1 MTPEE
6 LDRDR
11 REPLNKADYLLSPC
25 PSCGH
30 PNPPSETCGHC
41 GAKLTRSLRARP
53 APPMFAQYYYPLS
66 QTLYGRD
73 RPGCV
78 ILYVMVLSFVAQ
90 VVGLAGLFGLEP
102 FEDRVGIRIAA
113 VLYAAFNL
121 VVAMGLWS
129 MKGWARIVNIA
140 LSSLSAI
147 GLLASLF
154 SGDGVAI
161 LGLLVE
167 GITIWWFASHGE
179 YFD

>member
-1 MTPEE
+1 MMSEE
-6 LDRDR
+6 LDTGRQ
-11 REPLNKADYLLSPC
+11 EPSKKADYLLSPC

-53 APPMFAQYYYPLS
+53 APPMFGQYYWLS
-66 QTLYGRD
+66 QTLSGRD

-78 ILYVMVLSFVAQ
+78 TLYVWVLSFVAA
-90 VVGLAGLFGLEP
+90 VVGVAGLFGLAP
-102 FEDRVGIRIAA
+102 IEDRVGISIAA

-147 GLLASLF
+147 GLLAYLF
-154 SGDGVAI
+154 SGDGPAI

-167 GITIWWFASHGE
+167 GVTIWWFASHGE